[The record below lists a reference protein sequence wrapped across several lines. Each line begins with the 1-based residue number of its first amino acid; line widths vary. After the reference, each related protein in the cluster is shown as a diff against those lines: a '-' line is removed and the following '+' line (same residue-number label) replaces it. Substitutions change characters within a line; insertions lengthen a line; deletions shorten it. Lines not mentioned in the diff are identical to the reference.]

1 MHAQNNQIVALI
13 RTLYSAHQALDLVLD
28 QARARV
34 AAATAPKPV
43 VPRDVIQYANLLSGQ
58 TSAPAFPPN
67 PRMRPAKLAAFP
79 DEAAMLSGAL
89 MHQDAPLE
97 LVGVGVPVDGV
108 PDAGMGTVP
117 IAAAAGQV
125 ATPGGKGVPDG
136 GVVDYDTASVP
147 VTESVLT
154 SMASLSGFGDLED
167 LMDEDGALDL
177 DL

>member
-89 MHQDAPLE
+89 MHQDASLE
-97 LVGVGVPVDGV
+97 LVGVPVDSAV
-108 PDAGMGTVP
+108 PDGVGVGTVP
-117 IAAAAGQV
+117 IVGAAAGQA
-125 ATPGGKGVPDG
+125 ATPLPDG

-147 VTESVLT
+147 VTENVST

>member
-43 VPRDVIQYANLLSGQ
+43 VPRDVIQYSNLLSGQ

-97 LVGVGVPVDGV
+97 LVGVGVDGGV
-108 PDAGMGTVP
+108 PDTAGVGMVP
-117 IAAAAGQV
+117 IAAAVGQV
-125 ATPGGKGVPDG
+125 ATPGGKGGADG

-147 VTESVLT
+147 VTENVST